1 MEIRARYVAVGVF
14 TLLVVMAGFGYVW
27 WKAKASLGREWTL
40 YDIYFQAPVSGLTLN
55 GEVQFNGIK
64 VGQIKEIDVVPDD
77 PDKVRVRVQI
87 GKDTP
92 VQVDAVAKIEP
103 RGITGV
109 SYVQILGGRPGSG
122 PLAASQPGH
131 VPVIPSMRSEL
142 AELFASAPEV
152 MNRAIL
158 LLNSLNEM
166 LNPANRAA
174 LTEIIGN
181 VRDVTR
187 TVAENRKTIGAT
199 IGDAGTA
206 ARNLAEASGRLR
218 DMAGRIEGI
227 LDRAQSTFDKADTAM
242 DAAKGTFARAETF
255 IDEDL
260 SQAAR
265 SFRSLADNL
274 DGAVKES
281 SPGVASFSNEG
292 LGNLNRLLRDAS
304 VLVGALERLAWRLE
318 SNPQAIIFGD
328 RMPEEPLR

>member
-1 MEIRARYVAVGVF
+1 MEIRARYVAVGLF
-14 TLLVVMAGFGYVW
+14 TLFVVMAGFGYVF
-27 WKAKASLGREWTL
+27 WKARASLDKQWAL

-64 VGQIKEIDVVPDD
+64 VGQIREIDVVPDD
-77 PDKVRVRVQI
+77 PSRVRVRVEI
-87 GKDTP
+87 GQDTP
-92 VQVDAVAKIEP
+92 VHMDAVAKVEP
-103 RGITGV
+103 KGITGV
-109 SYVQILGGRPGSG
+109 SYVQILGGKAGGKLLRPEE
-122 PLAASQPGH
+122 PGQ

-158 LLNSLNEM
+158 LLNSLNE
-166 LNPANRAA
+166 LLSPDNRKA
-174 LTEIIGN
+174 LSEIIGN

-187 TVAENRKTIGAT
+187 TVAEQRQTIGKSIA
-199 IGDAGTA
+199 DAGTA
-206 ARNLAEASGRLR
+206 ANNLAEASGRLR

-242 DAAKGTFARAETF
+242 QAAKGTFSRAETF
-255 IDEDL
+255 IDQDL

-274 DGAVKES
+274 DQAVKDS
-281 SPGVASFSNEG
+281 SPGVATFSNEG
-292 LGNLNRLLRDAS
+292 LGNLNRLLREAS

-328 RMPEEPLR
+328 RMPEEPIK

>member
-1 MEIRARYVAVGVF
+1 MEIRARYVAVGLF
-14 TLLVVMAGFGYVW
+14 TLFVVMAGFGYVF
-27 WKAKASLGREWTL
+27 WKARASLDKQWAL

-64 VGQIKEIDVVPDD
+64 VGQISEIDVVPDD
-77 PDKVRVRVQI
+77 PSRVRVRVEI
-87 GKDTP
+87 GQDTP
-92 VQVDAVAKIEP
+92 VHMDAVAKVEP
-103 RGITGV
+103 KGITGV
-109 SYVQILGGRPGSG
+109 SYVQILGGKAGGKLLRPES
-122 PLAASQPGH
+122 PGQ

-158 LLNSLNEM
+158 LLNSLNEL
-166 LNPANRAA
+166 LNTDNRKA
-174 LTEIIGN
+174 LAEIIGN

-187 TVAENRKTIGAT
+187 TVAEQRQTIGKSIA
-199 IGDAGTA
+199 DAGTA
-206 ARNLAEASGRLR
+206 ANNLAEASGRLR

-242 DAAKGTFARAETF
+242 QAAKGTFSRAETF
-255 IDEDL
+255 IDQDL

-274 DGAVKES
+274 DQAVKDS
-281 SPGVASFSNEG
+281 SPGVATFSNEG
-292 LGNLNRLLRDAS
+292 LGNLNRLLREAS

-328 RMPEEPLR
+328 RMPEEPIK